1 MIKAMISSVS
11 SAMEVLTLFVIPIGG
26 GIPAGVLLAKAR
38 GFDWRVMLLLYLVS
52 DVILACLFEPLIHLL
67 TYAGRRMP
75 RFGRFLQAFKASMTK
90 TIAKYG
96 IRPGPFTLVMVSFGV
111 DPMTGRTAAK
121 AAGHGFISGWSLA
134 ICGDMIFFSVIMIS
148 TLCLNNLLGD
158 GTWTAI
164 IIMVAMMIVPNL
176 IQRLRACWRKPTNV

>member
-1 MIKAMISSVS
+1 M
-11 SAMEVLTLFVIPIGG
+11 
-26 GIPAGVLLAKAR
+26 
-38 GFDWRVMLLLYLVS
+38 VMLYLVS
-52 DVILACLFEPLIHLL
+52 DIILACLFEPIIHLL
-67 TYAGRRMP
+67 GYAGRRMP
-75 RFGRFLQAFKASMTK
+75 RFGRFLQAFKESMNK

-121 AAGHGFISGWSLA
+121 AAGHGFVSGWSLA
-134 ICGDMIFFSVIMIS
+134 ICGDLIFFSVIMIS

-158 GTWTAI
+158 GTWTAV

-176 IQRLRACWRKPTNV
+176 SQRLRARWRKRTAG